1 MRISDWSSDVCSS
14 DLNAREVPPASGN
27 RPSVGHGWRTPWGSA
42 KVRSQNSGGAMLQRS
57 PTIAGPSAMRGF
69 TLVELMVT
77 LAVLTIIAVI
87 ATPSFANL
95 IRGNRL
101 ASSANEM
108 VALLQTARSAA
119 ISNRAHSAD
128 CPSSD
133 GVNCAASLGHRWIAV
148 LTKNGVTTVLRDST
162 MHSSILLKASAN
174 LSGGSNKLTFTPIGF
189 STVGTKA
196 SGTLGLCVK
205 DLDGNQ
211 IGRAHV

>member
-1 MRISDWSSDVCSS
+1 
-14 DLNAREVPPASGN
+14 
-27 RPSVGHGWRTPWGSA
+27 
-42 KVRSQNSGGAMLQRS
+42 
-57 PTIAGPSAMRGF
+57 
-69 TLVELMVT
+69 MVT
-77 LAVLTIIAVI
+77 LAVLTIIAII

-119 ISNRAHSAD
+119 ISNRASSAV

-133 GVNCAASLGHRWIAV
+133 GVNCAASLGNRWIAV
-148 LTKNGVTTVLRDST
+148 MTKNGVSTVLRDST

-174 LSGGSNKLTFTPIGF
+174 LSGGSNKFKFTPIGF

-205 DLDGNQ
+205 DLARSEERRVGKGGV
-211 IGRAHV
+211 IECRSWWAPYP